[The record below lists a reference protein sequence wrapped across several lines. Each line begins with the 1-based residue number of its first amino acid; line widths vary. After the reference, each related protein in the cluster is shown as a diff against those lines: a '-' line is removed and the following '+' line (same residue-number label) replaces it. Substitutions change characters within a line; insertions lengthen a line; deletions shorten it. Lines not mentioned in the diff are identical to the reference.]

1 MRKHTYKISL
11 GLIVCFLALSVAPA
25 GIAKT
30 LNVPAKIQE
39 QTNWCWAACT
49 QATIY
54 YYCCDYQQCN
64 IADSARKWN
73 NWGAGNCCQTPGNN
87 ICNQANFMYGTAGSF
102 QALMDSLCNV
112 QSNGM
117 NSTLSKNTTVSE
129 IDAGRPYEIRWGWSG
144 GGGHFLVGRG
154 YDANGDTVH
163 YMDPRPGFGYQTA
176 TYDWVVSGGT
186 HDWTHS
192 LQLTSNPPALC
203 ARVIP
208 GSQTICRGK
217 SMYFTFMVDNNTEDN
232 VGGTLIFSGY
242 MDYGCQPYNILIEI
256 PRYKSYPPGFT
267 EEHYFFDVP
276 NAVQPGY
283 YSTSI
288 SGELS
293 GNTVFG
299 CIDID
304 IAQCSPWRTGGYTE
318 WNLREVE
325 SPEVM
330 VPTITSLY
338 QNYPNP
344 FNAETNIAYTL
355 AGGGNVTLKVYDITG
370 RLVVTLVDGYE
381 DAGPHLVTW
390 DASDVCSGVYLYKLS
405 AGDYSF
411 TKKMNLLR

>member
-1 MRKHTYKISL
+1 MRKKACNIRLVIIVSL
-11 GLIVCFLALSVAPA
+11 LFFSLALS

-39 QTNWCWAACT
+39 QSNWCWAACT

-129 IDAGRPYEIRWGWSG
+129 INAGRPYEIRWGWSG

-154 YDANGDTVH
+154 YEANGDTVH
-163 YMDPRPGFGYQTA
+163 YMDPRSGYGYQTA
-176 TYDWVVSGGT
+176 TYDWVVSGSD

-192 LQLTSNPPALC
+192 LQLTSNPPSLC
-203 ARVIP
+203 ARLVP

-217 SMYFTFMVDNNTEDN
+217 NMYFTFMVDNNTENN
-232 VGGTLIFSGY
+232 VGGTLTFTGY
-242 MDYGCQPYNILIEI
+242 MDYGCQPYNIMIQI
-256 PRYKSYPPGFT
+256 PRHKSYPPGGT
-267 EEHYFFDVP
+267 EEHYFFNVP
-276 NAVQPGY
+276 GAVQPGY
-283 YSTSI
+283 YSASI
-288 SGELS
+288 SGNLS
-293 GNTVFG
+293 GNTVFC
-299 CIDID
+299 CIEVDVK
-304 IAQCSPWRTGGYTE
+304 QCYPWRTSENTE
-318 WNLREVE
+318 WSLRQVE
-325 SPEVM
+325 SPEVLI
-330 VPTITSLY
+330 PTVTCLH

-344 FNAETNIAYTL
+344 FNDETNITYTL
-355 AGGGNVTLKVYDITG
+355 AEPGNVTLKVYDICG
-370 RLVVTLVDGYE
+370 RLVLTLLEGYE

-390 DASDVCSGVYLYKLS
+390 EATNVSSGVYFYKLTC
-405 AGDYSF
+405 GDYSA
-411 TKKMNLLR
+411 TKKMNLLK